1 MNETLQS
8 SHHGNEDEDNMGL
21 DVIQNVRNSQE
32 GGARGEDWEE
42 VRFEIIYCVK
52 E

>member
-8 SHHGNEDEDNMGL
+8 GNEDEDNMGL
-21 DVIQNVRNSQE
+21 DVIHNVRNSQE

-42 VRFEIIYCVK
+42 VRFEMIFIRCVK